1 MLLRIGIA
9 AALVAV
15 VVAGQPN
22 AAHAAGR
29 LAAFRA
35 ARTAAA
41 ENAAAV
47 AASAQMPAVR
57 PVALQPTAPVQ
68 PMQPAAPMAGAAPMV
83 GCTTCCPQPC
93 LIYRHRGHHRACCGC
108 APPVETI
115 LTAINPCT
123 CCPVEI
129 PVCVP
134 ACCNC
139 APAMSC
145 HSGLL
150 CAGVVD
156 FDWSCGYRVTVRFKH
171 NGDVVVVTR
180 G

>member
-1 MLLRIGIA
+1 MFIRIGTA
-9 AALVAV
+9 AALAAAV
-15 VVAGQPN
+15 LALPN
-22 AAHAAGR
+22 TADAAGR

-35 ARTAAA
+35 ARAVAA
-41 ENAAAV
+41 ENAAL
-47 AASAQMPAVR
+47 AAAAQALAVR
-57 PVALQPTAPVQ
+57 PVSLQPAAPVQ
-68 PMQPAAPMAGAAPMV
+68 PMQPTAPMAGAAPV
-83 GCTTCCPQPC
+83 ASCTSCCPQPC
-93 LIYRHRGHHRACCGC
+93 LIYRHRGHHRVCCDC
-108 APPVETI
+108 CTPPIQTV

-134 ACCNC
+134 GCCNC
-139 APAMSC
+139 APTMSC

-150 CAGVVD
+150 CAGVVE
-156 FDWSCGYRVTVRFKH
+156 FDWSCGYSVTVRFKH

>member
-1 MLLRIGIA
+1 MLLRIGIFA
-9 AALVAV
+9 AFAAV
-15 VVAGQPN
+15 VVGQPN
-22 AAHAAGR
+22 SAAAAGR

-35 ARTAAA
+35 ARVAAA
-41 ENAAAV
+41 ENAAL
-47 AASAQMPAVR
+47 AASTQTPAVR
-57 PVALQPTAPVQ
+57 PVALQPAAPVQ
-68 PMQPAAPMAGAAPMV
+68 PMQVAPAIAPVTSAVTP
-83 GCTTCCPQPC
+83 CTTCCPQPC

-108 APPVETI
+108 APQVETI

-145 HSGLL
+145 HGGLL